1 MTRPKEIYWFAWIQ
15 IALLAFG
22 LFSILTNWDVLVTN
36 ANAGGGL
43 SSETAKTIT
52 IIGLFFGFAVNLLLL
67 LFIWKR
73 SNVARWIYII
83 LSAAG
88 LVLGILGLLQGEGTG
103 PLSATMGQHLVG
115 TILLILLF
123 LPNVRAWFAG
133 KPVDETTFS

>member
-36 ANAGGGL
+36 ANAGSGL
-43 SSETAKTIT
+43 SLETAKTIT

-67 LFIWKR
+67 FFIWKR

-88 LVLGILGLLQGEGTG
+88 LVLGILGLLKGEGTG

-133 KPVDETTFS
+133 KPADETTFS

>member
-36 ANAGGGL
+36 ANVGGGL
-43 SSETAKTIT
+43 SPETAKTIT

-88 LVLGILGLLQGEGTG
+88 VVLGILGLLKGEGTG

-115 TILLILLF
+115 IILLILLF